1 MREADF
7 EVLLRLVERLGGE
20 QRAALGRALAAGS
33 GGPGGG
39 ARAAR
44 GGGRGRAGGGTADR
58 GSVRR
63 GAALPAL
70 RRREVA
76 ALGVRQRAAPLSVQ
90 GLPEDLQR
98 ADRYLPGAAAQ
109 EGLLAALRRGAR
121 GRHEPDEGGRPLRR
135 PPDDQLPLAA
145 PLPAGTSGGARGPGR
160 RGRGGRDLLS
170 PLSQGFPP
178 AAA

>member
-20 QRAALGRALAAGS
+20 QRAGLGRA
-33 GGPGGG
+33 
-39 ARAAR
+39 R
-44 GGGRGRAGGGTADR
+44 GGTADR

-90 GLPEDLQR
+90 GLPKDLQR

-109 EGLLAALRRGAR
+109 EGVLAALRRGAR
-121 GRHEPDEGGRPLRR
+121 GGHEPD
-135 PPDDQLPLAA
+135 
-145 PLPAGTSGGARGPGR
+145 
-160 RGRGGRDLLS
+160 
-170 PLSQGFPP
+170 QG
-178 AAA
+178 